1 MHLSYIMVMLFNYM
15 IPMRSIIS
23 ISLIS
28 SFTLSLSLDATC
40 FQDMPCPDKV
50 KLRNDAIKYIDT
62 FDKQSWYDDP
72 VCSILNGKRLVA
84 PPSNLWITKNSL
96 SQANGH
102 QYFAT
107 PVQMQDLLHH
117 VQTYTSPYTDLCPQM
132 RRIEQQLLTKY
143 AGLLIGNQCLDFAK

>member
-1 MHLSYIMVMLFNYM
+1 MHLCLILWLCCFIIWYRCAASSPYHYIFFHF
-15 IPMRSIIS
+15 
-23 ISLIS
+23 
-28 SFTLSLSLDATC
+28 FTLS
-40 FQDMPCPDKV
+40 CPDKV
-50 KLRNDAIKYIDT
+50 KLRNDAIEYLET
-62 FDKQSWYDDP
+62 FDKQSWYDAP

-117 VQTYTSPYTDLCPQM
+117 VQTYTSPYTDLRPQM